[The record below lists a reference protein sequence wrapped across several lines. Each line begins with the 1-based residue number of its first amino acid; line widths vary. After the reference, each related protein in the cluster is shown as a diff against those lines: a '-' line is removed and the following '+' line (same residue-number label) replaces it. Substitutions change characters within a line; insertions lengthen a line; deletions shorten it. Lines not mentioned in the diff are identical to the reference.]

1 MIQIRLGVSL
11 NGKNFSF
18 LAFGEITLGH
28 RGIPQELVGCQ

>member
-11 NGKNFSF
+11 NGKF